1 VITQADIKKAIDGLL
16 PSEQEDL
23 LRYLTKRIDAAHK
36 AETAQKIALERK
48 WLAEEES
55 DLQYFIP
62 EAYYQSANPDR
73 QEDD

>member
-1 VITQADIKKAIDGLL
+1 VITPADIRKAIDGLL

-23 LRYLTKRIDAAHK
+23 LRYLTKRIDAAHE
-36 AETAQKIALERK
+36 AEPSQKLAFESK

-62 EAYYQSANPDR
+62 EAHYQSANPDR